1 LEDASYAYQPRCRSG
16 FVVFSFYSNR
26 HRLMVVVLLFTVSSE
41 AEHRRLNFAATL
53 LSGIGLIFLMAM
65 AMYYFDGYTPATQQR
80 EANNDVGK
88 SIFNSCIQV
97 LPPATFT
104 SAFDPKRTGA
114 FRSVGGQWPQPI
126 GRAD

>member
-1 LEDASYAYQPRCRSG
+1 MPTSLAADP
-16 FVVFSFYSNR
+16 VLLFSLFI
-26 HRLMVVVLLFTVSSE
+26 LTVIVLLVVVLLFTASSE

-97 LPPATFT
+97 LPPIVTLVLGYYF
-104 SAFDPKRTGA
+104 G
-114 FRSVGGQWPQPI
+114 RSE
-126 GRAD
+126 GRRDE